1 MVPKGTQFSCMG
13 IYNDYYAYVS
23 AEVKN
28 DKFVDGG
35 AIVWGFVPIRD
46 LKPIE
51 QEKQPEAMSKLFGNW
66 KMEAGGSMADDYLVF
81 NNDGT
86 FTAGM
91 WDWDLD
97 TAERVEN
104 AARASGTWYV
114 TKYNPFMNLYWNKPP
129 YQLTL
134 VYNNGRVIIRGLE
147 ITDEGFSL
155 TNAEG
160 GGGYIPATEDEVQL
174 TEDHG

>member
-1 MVPKGTQFSCMG
+1 
-13 IYNDYYAYVS
+13 
-23 AEVKN
+23 
-28 DKFVDGG
+28 
-35 AIVWGFVPIRD
+35 
-46 LKPIE
+46 
-51 QEKQPEAMSKLFGNW
+51 
-66 KMEAGGSMADDYLVF
+66 F

-134 VYNNGRVIIRGLE
+134 IYNNGRVTIRGLDFD
-147 ITDEGFSL
+147 DEGFSL
-155 TNAEG
+155 TNEEG
-160 GGGYIPATEDEVQL
+160 GGGYIPATEDDVQL

>member
-1 MVPKGTQFSCMG
+1 M
-13 IYNDYYAYVS
+13 
-23 AEVKN
+23 
-28 DKFVDGG
+28 DGG

-160 GGGYIPATEDEVQL
+160 GGGYIPATEEDVQL